1 MRMRNDET
9 LMLAEAQAHVA
20 GAVHVRRSMNVSQ
33 DTTFRKIE
41 PHVVYNRDEGH
52 EVVADVFAYD
62 AFAYLIEDRRALG
75 IARAFKPCAA

>member
-1 MRMRNDET
+1 
-9 LMLAEAQAHVA
+9 
-20 GAVHVRRSMNVSQ
+20 MNVSQ
-33 DTTFRKIE
+33 GMTFWQIE
-41 PHVVYNRDEGH
+41 PHMVYNHDEGH